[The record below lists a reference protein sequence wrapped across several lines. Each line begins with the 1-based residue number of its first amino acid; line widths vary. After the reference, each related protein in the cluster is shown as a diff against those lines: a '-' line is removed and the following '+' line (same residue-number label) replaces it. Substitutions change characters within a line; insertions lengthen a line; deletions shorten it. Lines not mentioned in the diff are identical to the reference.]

1 MSWEITICSLA
12 YLALLGWIIY
22 LMFKNND
29 SGVDYEKQY
38 KNRFD
43 YYPGPE
49 DWDEE

>member
-1 MSWEITICSLA
+1 MSWEIGICGVT

-22 LMFKNND
+22 LIFKNND

-38 KNRFD
+38 RNSLES
-43 YYPGPE
+43 YPGPE